1 MFLLAGWNNGT
12 TAGRGSIMNGVVTLK
27 PSLCMASSWRSVF
40 LSAIG
45 RFSVDK
51 KCRAGRDSDVLLS
64 DPSSTHG
71 RTACGIV
78 IKSHREPT
86 APLHRRPLNACSPTV
101 NHPRELVVQTDITT

>member
-64 DPSSTHG
+64 DPSRHVRAVVASSSRAT
-71 RTACGIV
+71 V
-78 IKSHREPT
+78 S
-86 APLHRRPLNACSPTV
+86 RPHLCIDD
-101 NHPRELVVQTDITT
+101 H